1 MTRSGPGGDEED
13 RVSVSSLPARCGTQ
27 AFDVAACVAATAEV
41 VEVVRTTL
49 NSLEPDLD
57 VMRALNVVAQ
67 RFPEDA
73 RTHFDG
79 RAAAVQLGGVLDGEV
94 RKVKGRGTTY
104 GAFVARVDGVLQVI
118 DGHAAAV
125 ARNLHA
131 IDQNCAVDR
140 NRYGECARADNG
152 VMALRRAYASITALL
167 DDGPGERSPTGK
179 AVAAFRSAVNL
190 IGQYQRR
197 LGNDGDES
205 SVVMI
210 EVSPNLPGGRRVVV
224 QVPFVSR
231 TGESRV
237 RITRNLLLVSE
248 HDYPA
253 VFATVGVTRVVSEF
267 DFKVPI
273 LAEELND
280 GGDGVVRRFDVAGA
294 GRFRPVNAMFLT
306 HITLGRPKWLYASVG
321 TTADRNIFRNVMLG
335 VSGYIPKWWSA
346 VSVGVIAAR
355 GSGEDATREA
365 FGALTNPITGL
376 ALGSPSGVR
385 GTEGW
390 HYRGFLGVSFNPFA
404 R

>member
-1 MTRSGPGGDEED
+1 
-13 RVSVSSLPARCGTQ
+13 
-27 AFDVAACVAATAEV
+27 
-41 VEVVRTTL
+41 
-49 NSLEPDLD
+49 
-57 VMRALNVVAQ
+57 MRLTEFSADTVVALLRKQ
-67 RFPEDA
+67 TGFFWLGRH
-73 RTHFDG
+73 RT
-79 RAAAVQLGGVLDGEV
+79 
-94 RKVKGRGTTY
+94 
-104 GAFVARVDGVLQVI
+104 GAI
-118 DGHAAAV
+118 
-125 ARNLHA
+125 
-131 IDQNCAVDR
+131 
-140 NRYGECARADNG
+140 
-152 VMALRRAYASITALL
+152 
-167 DDGPGERSPTGK
+167 PTHTC
-179 AVAAFRSAVNL
+179 F
-190 IGQYQRR
+190 RR
-197 LGNDGDES
+197 L
-205 SVVMI
+205 
-210 EVSPNLPGGRRVVV
+210 
-224 QVPFVSR
+224 
-231 TGESRV
+231 
-237 RITRNLLLVSE
+237 
-248 HDYPA
+248 
-253 VFATVGVTRVVSEF
+253 
-267 DFKVPI
+267 PI